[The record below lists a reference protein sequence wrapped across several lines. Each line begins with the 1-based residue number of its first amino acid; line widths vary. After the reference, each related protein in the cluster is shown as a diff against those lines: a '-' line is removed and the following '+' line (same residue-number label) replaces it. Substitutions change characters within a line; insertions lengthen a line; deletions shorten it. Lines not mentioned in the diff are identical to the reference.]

1 VDWLA
6 NEMLPSMQNV
16 RRIDP
21 EGRPVFVTQVTRHR
35 LPLLAGLEPLLLEVI
50 AELRVEF
57 GMRVFAHVILPDH
70 LHLIVHGS
78 SDFGAFIQSL
88 KLRMV
93 RRHRLQNLWQRR
105 FYDHVIRNEDDLR
118 RHLDYVHY
126 NPVKHGLTARPED
139 YPYTSFRRYQ
149 ALAWYLPGWGHVPP
163 VGVSTM
169 ELE

>member
-1 VDWLA
+1 
-6 NEMLPSMQNV
+6 MQNV

-78 SDFGAFIQSL
+78 
-88 KLRMV
+88 
-93 RRHRLQNLWQRR
+93 
-105 FYDHVIRNEDDLR
+105 
-118 RHLDYVHY
+118 
-126 NPVKHGLTARPED
+126 
-139 YPYTSFRRYQ
+139 
-149 ALAWYLPGWGHVPP
+149 
-163 VGVSTM
+163 
-169 ELE
+169 